1 MHVIMTH
8 EHAYVLRM
16 QTLMEGWE
24 AARNRRAIFLTCYLM
39 MTRNMIAYADDGGF
53 HDTPWMN
60 ALLYRFIEYYFDAL
74 DAYDREAAAAP
85 AAWRH
90 AFEADQQ
97 PDVHVLQNLMLGV
110 NAHISYDLIYALL
123 DVLRPDWNTLDE
135 AHRAQ
140 RYQDY
145 VIVNR
150 VICATLDAVQDGV
163 VERYSPAMNWVDR
176 GFGRLDEWM
185 SERMIARW
193 REDSWESA
201 LALLAAPEADL
212 DLLRAEVEARAVRR
226 ADAIRGER
234 GLLGVAA
241 LI

>member
-1 MHVIMTH
+1 MTD

-16 QTLMEGWE
+16 QALMNGWE
-24 AARNRRAIFLTCYLM
+24 SAHDRRAIFLTCYLM
-39 MTRNMIAYADDGGF
+39 MTRNMIAYANDGGF
-53 HDTPWMN
+53 HDTPWMY

-74 DAYDREAAAAP
+74 DAWDHDAASTP
-85 AAWRH
+85 AAWRS

-97 PDVHVLQNLMLGV
+97 PDLHVLQNLMLGV

-123 DVLRPDWNTLDE
+123 DVLRPDWDTLD
-135 AHRAQ
+135 ADHRAQ

-150 VICATLDAVQDGV
+150 VICDTLDAVQDGV
-163 VERYSPAMNWVDR
+163 VERHSPAMNWVDL
-176 GFGRLDEWM
+176 GFGRLDERLT
-185 SERMIARW
+185 ERMIARW

-201 LALLAAPEADL
+201 LALLAVPATDL
-212 DLLRAEVEARAVRR
+212 DNLRAEVEARAVRR
-226 ADAIRGER
+226 AEAIRGER
-234 GLLGVAA
+234 GLMGVFT